1 MKNKLLIFL
10 ILIKF
15 TFSFQIPLFSD
26 EIKFEAEN
34 IETVDENLIIA
45 NNNIVVNDNYG
56 NKIYGDKLEIKD
68 KEVYIISGNVIFE
81 NTDNTI
87 ILNTDKINYNENTN
101 IVKTFGN
108 TNIEIDN
115 SYFLNTSNISYNLLT
130 KKFFLVKNL

>member
-34 IETVDENLIIA
+34 IETIDENLIIA

-68 KEVYIISGNVIFE
+68 KAWFEPYLSMYVQYYFDGYAKHFQLKQYTRERFLSQLLKISFP
-81 NTDNTI
+81 
-87 ILNTDKINYNENTN
+87 KFRHTN
-101 IVKTFGN
+101 
-108 TNIEIDN
+108 
-115 SYFLNTSNISYNLLT
+115 NLLYIST
-130 KKFFLVKNL
+130 PFFPKWGTYKSKSS